1 MMLQVHAR
9 NKDFEPMD
17 NVSVVIEVRD
27 PNNQTARLRAEP
39 VPGESGVFEAV
50 HVPRLSGGYFAR
62 AVVTDEKANEI
73 GDAETGWAVD
83 LEAREFGSI
92 RTNRPLLE
100 KIARQTGGQ
109 VIELDG
115 LGDFARKLPSRNVP
129 VTTTQI
135 KPLWDLPGI
144 LPAVFL
150 FSLICFAGEWTL
162 RRWKGLP

>member
-1 MMLQVHAR
+1 
-9 NKDFEPMD
+9 
-17 NVSVVIEVRD
+17 
-27 PNNQTARLRAEP
+27 

-115 LGDFARKLPSRNVP
+115 LDDFARKLPSRNVP
-129 VTTTQI
+129 VTTIQI
-135 KPLWDLPGI
+135 KPLWDLPWI

-150 FSLICFAGEWTL
+150 FSLVCFAGEWTL